1 MIIQTMI
8 GNMFLLKL
16 KKILS
21 ILMKKIPKIVP
32 ILEFDCE
39 SNVMLVSNDV
49 NQTSGLRE
57 VRLNLEPVL
66 T

>member
-21 ILMKKIPKIVP
+21 ILMKKILNVVP

-57 VRLNLEPVL
+57 VRLNLELVL